1 MNEGTK
7 LAKVNGEPQ
16 ELDRRL
22 DDHAPTRPYPYGY
35 GTNTGFDGAAY
46 QPIWPDGNTALHP
59 TSIKFSSPLTGSG
72 YNFNYQRFAFEA
84 DLPRIEFDT
93 NPPCL
98 SFTVR

>member
-35 GTNTGFDGAAY
+35 GTNTGFDGEVNLLDYWRAVRKRLWLVVGVAALILS
-46 QPIWPDGNTALHP
+46 QSPDRP
-59 TSIKFSSPLTGSG
+59 PL
-72 YNFNYQRFAFEA
+72 
-84 DLPRIEFDT
+84 
-93 NPPCL
+93 
-98 SFTVR
+98 